1 MPTLKAPGS
10 GEVLFF
16 QGHYIFTRLLVAGA
30 VRLLIVREIRHTA
43 PKVIVRVPVLLKV
56 LFRTIVIATAAGT
69 VLAAQPAR
77 AMQLSPQQSE
87 LYTSVSINP
96 PSAEAMTICYGFV
109 CRRRAELDFT
119 SGDRKAL
126 TQIIAAGKASAMA
139 ERAAIQKAVI
149 WFDRKVGPMIGTTG
163 RVSRADIRS
172 GADAKNF
179 DCWDSTRNVSS
190 FLLVLQEW
198 GLLKYHTVGNPRY
211 RGNIL
216 AMQLPPNTAVVVEKE
231 SRIEWAV
238 DMWTTRYLQPPDIML
253 LETWLKE
260 E

>member
-1 MPTLKAPGS
+1 M
-10 GEVLFF
+10 
-16 QGHYIFTRLLVAGA
+16 RLLVAGA
-30 VRLLIVREIRHTA
+30 VRLLIVPEIRHTA
-43 PKVIVRVPVLLKV
+43 AQVIHRVPALYKV
-56 LFRTIVIATAAGT
+56 MSRTIIIAAAIGFA
-69 VLAAQPAR
+69 LAARSAS
-77 AMQLSPQQSE
+77 AMQLTPQQSE
-87 LYTSVSINP
+87 LYTSVSTSP
-96 PSAEAMTICYGFV
+96 PSAETMTVCYGFV
-109 CRRRAELDFT
+109 CRRRIELDFT
-119 SGDRKAL
+119 SADQKTLA
-126 TQIIAAGKASAMA
+126 QIIAAGKASAVA

-149 WFDRKVGPMIGTTG
+149 WFDRKVGSTIGTTA
-163 RVSRADIRS
+163 RVARADIRS

-190 FLLVLQEW
+190 LLLVLQEW

-216 AMQLPPNTAVVVEKE
+216 AMQLPHNTAVIVEKE

-238 DMWTTRYLQPPDIML
+238 DMWTTRYLQPPDVML

>member
-1 MPTLKAPGS
+1 ML
-10 GEVLFF
+10 VL
-16 QGHYIFTRLLVAGA
+16 GAAG
-30 VRLLIVREIRHTA
+30 LLIARQIRHTSA
-43 PKVIVRVPVLLKV
+43 QLIFRVPA
-56 LFRTIVIATAAGT
+56 LFKTIFLAIVIAAVFGIM
-69 VLAAQPAR
+69 VDAQPLS

-96 PSAEAMTICYGFV
+96 PSSSEMTICYGFV
-109 CRRRAELDFT
+109 CRRRATLDFT
-119 SGDRKAL
+119 AADRKAL
-126 TQIIAAGKASAMA
+126 TQILAAGKATAVA

-149 WFDRKVGPMIGTTG
+149 WFDRRVAPMVGTAG

-198 GLLKYHTVGNPRY
+198 GLLKHHTVGNPRY

-216 AMQLPPNTAVVVEKE
+216 AMQLPHNTAVIVEKE
-231 SRIEWAV
+231 SRIEWSV
-238 DMWTTRYLQPPDIML
+238 DMWTTRYLQPPDVML
-253 LETWLKE
+253 VEQWLKE